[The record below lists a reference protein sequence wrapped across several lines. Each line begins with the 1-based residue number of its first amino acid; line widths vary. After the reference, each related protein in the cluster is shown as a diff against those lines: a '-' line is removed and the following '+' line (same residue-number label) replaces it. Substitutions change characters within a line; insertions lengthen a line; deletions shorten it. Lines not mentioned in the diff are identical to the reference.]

1 MGVKQRTAEEK
12 AAIPAVADASVA
24 LVAGVTASVAVAPFL
39 MCVDRAVVSAAAGT
53 APGGSLARAIFA
65 AASEFFKHPKVAF
78 TSPALW
84 ICLLYTSP
92 SPRDVEESRMPS
104 SA

>member
-1 MGVKQRTAEEK
+1 MGQRTAEEK

-53 APGGSLARAIFA
+53 APGGRPSDSSKGLRHRSKA
-65 AASEFFKHPKVAF
+65 AENVP
-78 TSPALW
+78 
-84 ICLLYTSP
+84 
-92 SPRDVEESRMPS
+92 
-104 SA
+104 